1 LEQPQSAHLG
11 GTPPAPKRRPAK
23 RDLSMVA
30 LAVAVVAVTSALI
43 VGAPSAM
50 LGSSVAINPGAAIV
64 GATSV
69 APAFLKPAAQH

>member
-1 LEQPQSAHLG
+1 
-11 GTPPAPKRRPAK
+11 
-23 RDLSMVA
+23 MVA

-50 LGSSVAINPGAAIV
+50 LGSSVTINPGAAIV

-69 APAFLKPAAQH
+69 APSFLNHATKH